1 MSHGSIIFAN
11 VLLYE
16 LNEGIHLDSNQSK
29 LTIDEIIDFYGEKP
43 KICLFSNRV
52 NSYSVSPQLWN
63 ALKTQYPNL
72 LVAYSTISY
81 LNATLEK
88 RFTDQ
93 SIKRCKS
100 LEEAINRALSLNE
113 FN

>member
-1 MSHGSIIFAN
+1 LGTFCYS
-11 VLLYE
+11 E

-29 LTIDEIIDFYGEKP
+29 LTIDEIINFYGEKP

-72 LVAYSTISY
+72 LVAYSTITYS
-81 LNATLEK
+81 NATLEK